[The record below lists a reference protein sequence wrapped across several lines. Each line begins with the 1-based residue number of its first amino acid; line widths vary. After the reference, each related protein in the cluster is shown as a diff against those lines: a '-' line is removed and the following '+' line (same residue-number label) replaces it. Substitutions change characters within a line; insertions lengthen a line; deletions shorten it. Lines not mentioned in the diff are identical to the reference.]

1 MCGFEAS
8 GDSLS
13 VNTSPLLRKKY
24 IELRNLPFGRSS
36 THSEI
41 SVMPDKF
48 RHSSFISHLKY
59 LWHLSQ
65 E

>member
-41 SVMPDKF
+41 SVTPDKF
-48 RHSSFISHLKY
+48 RQSSFISYLKY